1 MDKFIQAITSFDN
14 GAQVFVNN
22 QEMFGYNISNQTI
35 NTSYSI
41 IPLANITTVT
51 TVE

>member
-1 MDKFIQAITSFDN
+1 MEAHKR

-22 QEMFGYNISNQTI
+22 QEMFSCNEFKQTI

-41 IPLANITTVT
+41 IPMTNIKSVT
-51 TVE
+51 IVE